1 MEICI
6 MNESIM
12 ITGEWKINAF
22 RLLQLRKA
30 LQLQIKGMRMSSKGP
45 SALTVIKKEFGLK
58 GNSKKVLEQFTNL
71 LIENGIIN
79 D

>member
-1 MEICI
+1 

-12 ITGEWKINAF
+12 ITDEWKINAV
-22 RLLQLRKA
+22 RLLWLRKA

-45 SALTVIKKEFGLK
+45 SALTAIKKEFGLK

-71 LIENGIIN
+71 LIENGVIN

>member
-1 MEICI
+1 

-71 LIENGIIN
+71 LNENGIIN

>member
-1 MEICI
+1 